1 MANLLIIE
9 SATDICSVA
18 IVNDGKVLAN
28 RELLEPFK
36 HSERLTILIQD
47 ALEAANLKTRDLDA
61 IGLSSGPGS
70 YTSLRVGASVAKGLC
85 FGLDIPL
92 IALDTLQGIAAGMV
106 EANPSCDFYIP
117 MIDARRMEVY
127 CTVYDDKLNL
137 IKETSSEVLTTL
149 TFQEFENS
157 KSLVIGGNG
166 AEKTKEL
173 YEEKGYLYSKI
184 NRCNAIFFKREIVE
198 KYNRKEFVDMALFEP
213 SYLKSP
219 AITRPKSLL

>member
-18 IVNDGKVLAN
+18 IVKGKEVLAN
-28 RELLEPFK
+28 VELLEPFK
-36 HSERLTILIQD
+36 HSERLTLLIQD
-47 ALEAANLKTRDLDA
+47 ALNKAKLKSGDLDA

-92 IALDTLQGIAAGMV
+92 IALDTLGGIAAGMV
-106 EANPSCDFYIP
+106 VENPLADFYIP

-127 CTVYDDKLNL
+127 CAVYDAKLNL
-137 IKETSSEVLTTL
+137 IKETRSEVLDEDTFRDLEDSNTL
-149 TFQEFENS
+149 V
-157 KSLVIGGNG
+157 LGGNG
-166 AEKTKEL
+166 AEKTRSIF
-173 YEEKGYLYSKI
+173 EKKDYLYSET
-184 NRCNAIFFKREIVE
+184 NRCNAIYFKREVLE
-198 KYNRKEFVDMALFEP
+198 KYENGAFVDMALFEP

-219 AITRPKSLL
+219 AITRPRPML